1 MPSRGTLEAGNRMM
15 IILERERERDL
26 YKDHARELSLLLN
39 ALIINE
45 HIFILSLVH
54 IKIVYL

>member
-26 YKDHARELSLLLN
+26 YKDHARELSLLLKCFN
-39 ALIINE
+39 N
-45 HIFILSLVH
+45 
-54 IKIVYL
+54 K